1 MSGVAGLGLVNSTGI
16 RGVVV
21 VPAPFVPQKPV
32 SFPVAA

>member
-21 VPAPFVPQKPV
+21 VPAPFVPP
-32 SFPVAA
+32 SR